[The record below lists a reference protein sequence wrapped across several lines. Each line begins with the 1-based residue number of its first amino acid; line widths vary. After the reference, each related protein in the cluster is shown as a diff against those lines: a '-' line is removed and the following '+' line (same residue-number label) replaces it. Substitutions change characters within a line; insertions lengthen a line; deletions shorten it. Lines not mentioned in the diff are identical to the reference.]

1 MVVDDDEDEEG
12 EKGKVDLPTSLD
24 QALTPA
30 FSLNLASSN
39 VAVTV
44 STSARDQVPP
54 LASGS
59 TRRL

>member
-1 MVVDDDEDEEG
+1 MVDDDEDEEG
-12 EKGKVDLPTSLD
+12 DKGKADLPISLD

-30 FSLNLASSN
+30 FSLNTANSN

-44 STSARDQVPP
+44 STSARAQVPP